1 MLPRTRTCH
10 SQPVTRN
17 TSERRNGPTSN
28 GFAKWSTPLSP
39 HLSLQQLEG
48 WETRQHRSTNAWPR
62 CCRRSG
68 KRPIASHCAGC
79 DAGWP
84 SLYCA
89 VRFKLSEAPGP
100 PVVTQPDSRMLWTW
114 SPQSRGFRA
123 THEPNS
129 GRASRRAMPK

>member
-1 MLPRTRTCH
+1 MFLILIRHPTEPLQNSHAHLSRFY
-10 SQPVTRN
+10 
-17 TSERRNGPTSN
+17 EPTSN

-68 KRPIASHCAGC
+68 RRPIAPHCAGC

-100 PVVTQPDSRMLWTW
+100 PARS
-114 SPQSRGFRA
+114 SRGHAARL
-123 THEPNS
+123 PNAVDLVTSESRIS
-129 GRASRRAMPK
+129 GDP